1 MRDIVRRVD
10 RLQRLAVFEAAARLG
25 SFTAAAAELAMSQ
38 PAVTRQIHLL
48 ERSLGAELFARSANR
63 STLTEVGQRLFSH
76 ISSGFDVIENG
87 LAELADHSGN
97 FVLAA
102 HPGVAQMLIV
112 PRMDALKAAL
122 GDLDLLL
129 WLFDGDAELD
139 NRTFDAAIRVG
150 SGEFPGLDRKLL
162 FPEVVVPIAA
172 PGLAEEYGL
181 SATSTAADVYTAPFV
196 HMDEE
201 IRPWMSWVGWLAN
214 FGITLRRSPGRVLIN
229 NYPMVLQRA
238 ILGYGVALGWRP
250 LIDEYVERGALVVVG
265 PEVRSA
271 SGYYVT
277 WPSGKP
283 SPAVTALIDWLYADD
298 WLAGTQTSGAGDA

>member
-1 MRDIVRRVD
+1 
-10 RLQRLAVFEAAARLG
+10 
-25 SFTAAAAELAMSQ
+25 
-38 PAVTRQIHLL
+38 
-48 ERSLGAELFARSANR
+48 
-63 STLTEVGQRLFSH
+63 
-76 ISSGFDVIENG
+76 
-87 LAELADHSGN
+87 
-97 FVLAA
+97 
-102 HPGVAQMLIV
+102 MLIV
-112 PRMDALKAAL
+112 PRLDLLKTAL

-139 NRTFDAAIRVG
+139 HGTFDAAIRVG
-150 SGEFPGLDRKLL
+150 SGEFAGLDRQLL

-196 HMDEE
+196 HMDDG
-201 IRPWMSWVGWLAN
+201 IRPWMTWAGWLAN
-214 FGITLRRSPGRVLIN
+214 FDITLRRSPGRVLFN

-283 SPAVTALIDWLYADD
+283 SPAVTALIDWLLADD
-298 WLAGTQTSGAGDA
+298 QLAGQPTSRFGNHA

>member
-1 MRDIVRRVD
+1 MRKIVQRVD

-25 SFTAAAAELAMSQ
+25 SFTAAAAELGMTQ
-38 PAVTRQIHLL
+38 PAVTRQIHSL
-48 ERSLGAELFARSANR
+48 EHGLGVELFARSANR
-63 STLTEVGQRLFSH
+63 STLTEVGRRLLGH
-76 ISSGFDVIENG
+76 VSSGFEVIENG

-112 PRMDALKAAL
+112 PRLDLLKTAL

-129 WLFDGDAELD
+129 RLFDGDAEID
-139 NRTFDAAIRVG
+139 IGTFDAAIRVG
-150 SGEFPGLDRKLL
+150 NGEFPGLDRRLL
-162 FPEVVVPIAA
+162 FPEVIVPIAA

-181 SATSTAADVYTAPFV
+181 SAASSAADVYTAPFV
-196 HMDEE
+196 HMDDGT
-201 IRPWMSWVGWLAN
+201 RPWVTWAGWLAN
-214 FGITLRRSPGRVLIN
+214 FDITLRRSPGRVLFN

-250 LIDEYVERGALVVVG
+250 LIDEYIERGALVVVG
-265 PEVRSA
+265 PEVRAA

-283 SPAVTALIDWLYADD
+283 SPAVTALIDWLLADD
-298 WLAGTQTSGAGDA
+298 RLAGKPTLGGADG